1 MGGVNGLGQ
10 RLRAAVEGYEQAHSE
25 VDWDHHVVV
34 LRVVNWD
41 ALPRDHVFEATGH
54 RAKDPSDYETEWK
67 WEGGSAECCCGNP
80 SCNDRQERLGL
91 ARLGVPPGEVTEH
104 VAVIPLVRKEDS
116 GNEAAA

>member
-10 RLRAAVEGYEQAHSE
+10 RLRAAVEGYEQAHPE

-54 RAKDPSDYETEWK
+54 RPKDPSDYETEWR
-67 WEGGSAECCCGNP
+67 WSAECCCGNP
-80 SCNDRQERLGL
+80 SCNDRQEKL
-91 ARLGVPPGEVTEH
+91 ARLPGEVTEH
-104 VAVIPLVRKEDS
+104 VAVIPLVGKGDS
-116 GNEAAA
+116 RDEVAT